1 MNGIPHIMQ
10 QEKYVCIC
18 NYFDTLIYDG
28 VSLTSKNA
36 WIRPHYSQLLLKF

>member
-10 QEKYVCIC
+10 QEKYVRIC

-28 VSLTSKNA
+28 VSLTSKK
-36 WIRPHYSQLLLKF
+36 RMDSSHYSQLLLKF